1 MRHRWLLSASIVAL
15 AALAWLALWT
25 LGGSAHAS
33 MHHHH
38 HGAAVASGAPF
49 QMPLFI
55 GSWMLMTMAMMLPT
69 TLPLLAMF
77 QTIASGRRDR
87 TLLIA
92 LAVLGY
98 LVIWGAFGAAV
109 YAGQQAGQRMAL
121 GSSAILL
128 LAGVY
133 QFTPLKHR
141 CLDKCRSPL
150 SFVMSHWQGRRER
163 WQALRLGVDHGL
175 FCVGC
180 CWTLMLLMFVVGM
193 TNLAWMLGLAVVMAI
208 EKNVPW
214 GRRLSAPLGV
224 ILLVWCGATLIML

>member
-15 AALAWLALWT
+15 TALAWLALWT

-38 HGAAVASGAPF
+38 HGAAVASAAPL

-77 QTIASGRRDR
+77 QTIAGGRRDQ

-98 LVIWGAFGAAV
+98 LGIWAAFGTVV
-109 YAGQQAGQRMAL
+109 YVGQQAGQRLAL

-163 WQALRLGVDHGL
+163 WHALRLGADHGL

-193 TNLAWMLGLAVVMAI
+193 TNLAWMLGLAAVMAI
-208 EKNVPW
+208 EKNAPW

-224 ILLVWCGATLIML
+224 ILLAWCGVTLIML